1 MRTLSIDIET
11 YSDVDLSKCGVYK
24 YASSPAFEVLLF
36 GYAVDGGDVCVVDL
50 ACGEQIPEEVISALS
65 DTSVT
70 KWAFNAMF
78 ERVCLS
84 NFLGEWLEPEGWHC
98 TMVWS
103 ATLGLPLSL
112 EAAGAALGLEKQK
125 LTEGKDL
132 IRYFCV
138 PCKPTKANGGRT
150 RNRPEHDPEKWERF
164 KAYNLRDVETEM
176 LIQKRL
182 SNFPVPD
189 AIWEEYHLD
198 QEINDRGI
206 GVDMELVRQA
216 IAIDAR
222 SRERLTAAMQE
233 LTELENPNSV
243 QQMKQWL
250 ADHGMET
257 DTLGKK
263 AVAELVKTAPEPL
276 REVLSLRQQL
286 AKSSVKKYT
295 AMENAVC
302 ADSRAH
308 GMFQFY
314 GANRTGRF
322 SGRLIQLQNLPQNHI
337 PDLVQARALVRSGNY
352 EALSMLYEDIPD
364 TLSQLIRTAFVPQDG
379 RKFIVADFS
388 AIEARVIAWFAGERW
403 RLKVF
408 EDGGDIYC
416 ASASQMFHVPVEKH
430 GVNGHLRQK
439 GKQAELACIAEGQ
452 LVLTDKGLV
461 PIESVTTNHKLWDGE
476 SWVKHEGVIY
486 KGEREVIEYEGL
498 RATPDHL
505 VWIEGQPWPVQ
516 LGVAASC
523 GAHLIQTGDGGQAIR
538 LGENHIPGEKVERKN
553 EPLLCADRV
562 HGVWEYPMA
571 VSFQPAE
578 RKIKRMPK
586 MFTAKKD
593 SLMARPQTD
602 SGKAEMRKSKRC
614 RLSQLWRARHKVFI
628 SKCDRSGAVLNKNL
642 WTSRQGNGDR
652 PNQQRYGLCSRQSS
666 LCIPCGEQWKQAM
679 YGSKPFFTGILAV
692 CEKRG
697 NSETVAGNDKG
708 RNHPRC
714 GGRSFLQ
721 TEELANYQCKARLY
735 DIRNAGSYH
744 RFTVS
749 GKLVH
754 NCGYGGS
761 VGALK
766 AMGALEA
773 GMTEEELQP
782 LVDSWREANPN
793 IVRFWWDVDRAVK
806 DCIRQRVPTET
817 HGLRFDYR
825 SAMLFITLPSG
836 RKLAYVKPRI
846 GENQFGG
853 ESVTYMGVSGT
864 KKWERL
870 ESYGPKFVE
879 NIVQGTARDILCY
892 AMQTLKN
899 CSIVAHVHDEIIIEA
914 DRRMSVEA
922 VCEQMGRTPPW
933 AKGLKLRADGY
944 ECEFYQ
950 KD

>member
-1 MRTLSIDIET
+1 MRTLSIDIES

-24 YASSPAFEVLLF
+24 YASSPAFEILLF
-36 GYAVDGGDVCVVDL
+36 GYAVDGGDVRVVDL
-50 ACGEQIPEEVISALS
+50 ACGEQIPEEIISGLS

-98 TMVWS
+98 TMVWA

-112 EAAGAALGLEKQK
+112 ETAGAALGLEKQK

-138 PCKPTKANGGRT
+138 PCKPTKANGGRP
-150 RNRPEHDPEKWERF
+150 RNRPEHDPVKWERF

-176 LIQKRL
+176 QIQKRL

-189 AIWEEYHLD
+189 AIWKEYHLD

-222 SRERLTAAMQE
+222 SRERLTIAMRE

-250 ADHGMET
+250 ADHGLET

-322 SGRLIQLQNLPQNHI
+322 SGRLIQLQNLPQNHMG
-337 PDLVQARALVRSGNY
+337 DLAEARALVLSGNY

-430 GVNGHLRQK
+430 GINGHLRQK
-439 GKQAELACIAEGQ
+439 GKIAELA
-452 LVLTDKGLV
+452 L
-461 PIESVTTNHKLWDGE
+461 
-476 SWVKHEGVIY
+476 
-486 KGEREVIEYEGL
+486 
-498 RATPDHL
+498 
-505 VWIEGQPWPVQ
+505 
-516 LGVAASC
+516 
-523 GAHLIQTGDGGQAIR
+523 
-538 LGENHIPGEKVERKN
+538 
-553 EPLLCADRV
+553 
-562 HGVWEYPMA
+562 
-571 VSFQPAE
+571 
-578 RKIKRMPK
+578 
-586 MFTAKKD
+586 
-593 SLMARPQTD
+593 
-602 SGKAEMRKSKRC
+602 
-614 RLSQLWRARHKVFI
+614 
-628 SKCDRSGAVLNKNL
+628 
-642 WTSRQGNGDR
+642 
-652 PNQQRYGLCSRQSS
+652 
-666 LCIPCGEQWKQAM
+666 
-679 YGSKPFFTGILAV
+679 
-692 CEKRG
+692 
-697 NSETVAGNDKG
+697 
-708 RNHPRC
+708 
-714 GGRSFLQ
+714 
-721 TEELANYQCKARLY
+721 
-735 DIRNAGSYH
+735 
-744 RFTVS
+744 
-749 GKLVH
+749 
-754 NCGYGGS
+754 GYGGS

-766 AMGALEA
+766 SMGALEMGLA
-773 GMTEEELQP
+773 EEELQP
-782 LVDSWREANPN
+782 LVDAWRGSNPM
-793 IVRFWWDVDRAVK
+793 ITQFWWDVDRAVK

-825 SAMLFITLPSG
+825 SAMLFINLPSG
-836 RKLAYVKPRI
+836 RRLAYVKPRI

-853 ESVTYMGVSGT
+853 ESVTYMGVSGA